1 MIFQNK
7 HSTYK
12 DLNITIDGTI
22 VKQVHTVKFLG
33 LLIDSHLTW
42 KPQIDHLCSK
52 ISKIIGVLYKIKHFV
67 PPSVLKILYNSLIF
81 CNLSYC
87 NIVWGNT
94 YFTYLNRLFMLQ
106 KRAIRLITSSHYSSN
121 TSSLLSELNTLSLY
135 DIYKY
140 QMGSFMYKIY
150 HNSLPPK
157 FCNLFQLNSSFHNHF
172 TRHCNDYHLHSVNS
186 IINKRSFVFTGIQ
199 FWNLI

>member
-1 MIFQNK
+1 
-7 HSTYK
+7 
-12 DLNITIDGTI
+12 
-22 VKQVHTVKFLG
+22 
-33 LLIDSHLTW
+33 
-42 KPQIDHLCSK
+42 
-52 ISKIIGVLYKIKHFV
+52 
-67 PPSVLKILYNSLIF
+67 
-81 CNLSYC
+81 
-87 NIVWGNT
+87 
-94 YFTYLNRLFMLQ
+94 MLQ

-121 TSSLLSELNTLSLY
+121 TSSLFSELNTLSLY

-199 FWNLI
+199 FWNNLEPSLKKAKTVTTFDKQLKRFLISSNH